1 LTKNNALDCPAA
13 GSLLLTPGKL
23 KDNLHMNA
31 LFYPLVL
38 SAMIAQLLPD
48 NHFTFVD
55 EEL

>member
-1 LTKNNALDCPAA
+1 
-13 GSLLLTPGKL
+13 
-23 KDNLHMNA
+23 MNA